1 LFYRHRIITEFVMS
15 AALSAAV
22 EGLLLGAS
30 LIIAIGSQN
39 AFVLRQGLAARHVG
53 PIVAICAL
61 SDAILIVAGAAGIGS
76 LVNASSALFALLAF
90 AGATFLA
97 WYGWGA
103 ARRAL
108 KPGVLVAGGG
118 PAGTRRAAVL
128 TALALTW
135 ANPHVYLDTVV
146 LLGGVSGRYPPDIR
160 AFFAGGAMV
169 SSVIWFTS
177 LGYGA
182 RLLQPVFARP
192 AAWRVLDAVIALVM
206 ISLALKLAAEGWRM
220 A

>member
-1 LFYRHRIITEFVMS
+1 MPAVF
-15 AALSAAV
+15 SAAV
-22 EGLLLGAS
+22 EGFLLGAS
-30 LIIAIGSQN
+30 LIVAIGAQN

-53 PIVAICAL
+53 PVVAICAL
-61 SDAILIVAGAAGIGS
+61 SDAVLILAGSAGVGT
-76 LVNASSALFALLAF
+76 LVNASSMLFCLLAF
-90 AGATFLA
+90 AGAAFLA

-108 KPGVLVAGGG
+108 RPGALVAGGG
-118 PAGTRRAAVL
+118 GAGTLRVAVM
-128 TALALTW
+128 TVLALTW

-146 LLGGVSGRYPPDIR
+146 LLGGVSGRYPADTR
-160 AFFAGGAMV
+160 TFFAGGAMLA
-169 SSVIWFTS
+169 SVIWFTT

-206 ISLALKLAAEGWRM
+206 LSLAAKLALEGWRLV
-220 A
+220 